1 MKLDELEIGKDAII
15 ESVDSGDAVLRQHI
29 FDMGL
34 TPGTEVTMMKYAP
47 MGDPL
52 EIRLRGYELT
62 LRKADAARISLA
74 NVHDAHDCPRK
85 NPQASTAAHPAFGEE
100 PARPRR
106 EGAAPLPETAPLRFA
121 LAGNQNCGKTTLFN
135 QLTGS
140 NQHVGNFPGVTVD
153 RKDGQIKG
161 HANATITDL
170 PGIYSLSPYTSEEV
184 VSRQFILEEQPDAII
199 DIVDA
204 TNIERNLYLTLQL
217 MELDRPMVLA
227 LNMMDELTENGGTVD
242 VNALEAALGIPV
254 VPISAAKNEGTGEL
268 AEHALHVAR
277 YREHPGRLDF
287 CAADGPD
294 GGALHRCIHGICHL
308 IDDHAQAARIPVRFA
323 ATKLIEGD
331 RLVTQALALEQNELD
346 AVEHII
352 CQMEEEAG
360 TDRMAALADM
370 RFSFI
375 EGVCDQSVVKPH
387 ESREHLRSVAADR
400 ILTGK
405 YTAIPVFILIMVLVF
420 WITFDAVGQRLSDLL
435 ELGIEAFTGV
445 VDQALTS
452 FGLNPVVHSLVID
465 GIFAGV
471 GSVLSFLPIIVVLFL
486 LLSILE
492 DSGYMARV
500 AFVMDKI
507 LRKLGLSGR
516 SFVPMLIGFGCS
528 VPAIMAT
535 RTLPSEHDRK
545 MTVMLTP
552 FMSCSAKLPVYA
564 LFSAAFF
571 PDHAPLVMVS
581 LYIMG
586 MVVGVL
592 VALVLK
598 GTAFKGDPVPFV
610 MELPNYRLPSAKT
623 TLRLAWDKAK
633 GFATKAF
640 TIIFVASVV
649 IWFLQTF
656 DIRFNLVSDQAQSM
670 LAGLGAL
677 VAPLFAPLGFG
688 SWIAAAAVV
697 AGFGA
702 KENVAATLTVL
713 MGGSVAALS
722 TLFTPL
728 TAYTFLTFILLYTP
742 CVAAVSAVRNELGTR
757 MMFAV
762 VLMQCGVAWLVALAV
777 RLIGLALGLA

>member
-1 MKLDELEIGKDAII
+1 MKLDELEIGKDAVI
-15 ESVDSGDAVLRQHI
+15 ESVDSDDSSLRQHI

-62 LRKADAARISLA
+62 LRKADAARITLSG
-74 NVHDAHDCPRK
+74 VHDAHNCPRK
-85 NPQASTAAHPAFGEE
+85 NPQASTSAHPALGEDA
-100 PARPRR
+100 ARPRR
-106 EGAAPLPETAPLRFA
+106 EGAALAENAPLSFA

-161 HANATITDL
+161 HTNATITDL

-227 LNMMDELTENGGTVD
+227 LNMMDELTKNGGTVD

-254 VPISAAKNEGTGEL
+254 VPISAAKNEGIGEL
-268 AEHALHVAR
+268 TEHALHVAR
-277 YREHPGRLDF
+277 YREHPGRVDF
-287 CAADGPD
+287 CSPDGAD
-294 GGALHRCIHGICHL
+294 GGALHRCIHGLIHL
-308 IDDHAQAARIPVRFA
+308 IADHAEAARIPVRFA

-331 RLVTQALALEQNELD
+331 RLVIDALALDQNELD

-352 CQMEEEAG
+352 SQMEEEAG
-360 TDRMAALADM
+360 QDRMAALADM
-370 RFSFI
+370 RFTFI
-375 EGVCDQSVVKPH
+375 EEVCGASVVKPH
-387 ESREHLRSVAADR
+387 ESVEHLRSVAADR

-405 YTAIPVFILIMVLVF
+405 YTAIPVFIGIMALVF

-435 ELGIEAFTGV
+435 EMGIAAFTAV
-445 VDQALTS
+445 VDQALTA

-571 PDHAPLVMVS
+571 PEHAALVMIS

-610 MELPNYRLPSAKT
+610 MELPNYRMPSAKT

-762 VLMQCGVAWLVALAV
+762 VLMQCGVAWVVAFAV
-777 RLIGLALGLA
+777 HTAGLLLGLA

>member
-1 MKLDELEIGKDAII
+1 M
-15 ESVDSGDAVLRQHI
+15 
-29 FDMGL
+29 
-34 TPGTEVTMMKYAP
+34 
-47 MGDPL
+47 
-52 EIRLRGYELT
+52 
-62 LRKADAARISLA
+62 
-74 NVHDAHDCPRK
+74 
-85 NPQASTAAHPAFGEE
+85 
-100 PARPRR
+100 
-106 EGAAPLPETAPLRFA
+106 
-121 LAGNQNCGKTTLFN
+121 
-135 QLTGS
+135 
-140 NQHVGNFPGVTVD
+140 
-153 RKDGQIKG
+153 
-161 HANATITDL
+161 
-170 PGIYSLSPYTSEEV
+170 
-184 VSRQFILEEQPDAII
+184 
-199 DIVDA
+199 
-204 TNIERNLYLTLQL
+204 
-217 MELDRPMVLA
+217 
-227 LNMMDELTENGGTVD
+227 
-242 VNALEAALGIPV
+242 
-254 VPISAAKNEGTGEL
+254 
-268 AEHALHVAR
+268 AR
-277 YREHPGRLDF
+277 YREHPGRVDF
-287 CAADGPD
+287 CSPDGAD
-294 GGALHRCIHGICHL
+294 GGALHRCIHGLIHL
-308 IDDHAQAARIPVRFA
+308 IADHAEAARIPVRFA
-323 ATKLIEGD
+323 ATKLIEGG
-331 RLVTQALALEQNELD
+331 RLVIDALALDQNELD

-352 CQMEEEAG
+352 SQMEEEAG
-360 TDRMAALADM
+360 QDRMAALADM
-370 RFSFI
+370 RFTFI
-375 EGVCDQSVVKPH
+375 EEVCGASVVKPH
-387 ESREHLRSVAADR
+387 ESVEHLRSVAADR

-405 YTAIPVFILIMVLVF
+405 YTAIPVFIGIMALVF

-435 ELGIEAFTGV
+435 EMGIAAFTAA
-445 VDQALTS
+445 VDQALTA

-571 PDHAPLVMVS
+571 PEHAALVMIS

-762 VLMQCGVAWLVALAV
+762 VLMQCGVAWIVAFAV
-777 RLIGLALGLA
+777 HATGLLLGLA

>member
-1 MKLDELEIGKDAII
+1 MKLDELEIGKDAVI
-15 ESVDSGDAVLRQHI
+15 ESVDSDDSSLRQHI

-62 LRKADAARISLA
+62 LRKVDAARITLSG
-74 NVHDAHDCPRK
+74 VHDAHNCPRK
-85 NPQASTAAHPAFGEE
+85 NPEASTSAHPALGED
-100 PARPRR
+100 AVRPRR
-106 EGAAPLPETAPLRFA
+106 EGAALAENAPLRFA

-161 HANATITDL
+161 RANATITDL

-227 LNMMDELTENGGTVD
+227 LNMMDELTKNGGTVD

-254 VPISAAKNEGTGEL
+254 VPISAAKNEGIGEL
-268 AEHALHVAR
+268 TEHALHVAR
-277 YREHPGRLDF
+277 YREHPGRVDF
-287 CAADGPD
+287 CSPDGAD
-294 GGALHRCIHGICHL
+294 GGALHRCIHGLIHL
-308 IDDHAQAARIPVRFA
+308 IADHAEAARIPVRFA

-331 RLVTQALALEQNELD
+331 RLVIDALALDQNELD

-352 CQMEEEAG
+352 SQMEEEAG
-360 TDRMAALADM
+360 QDRMAALADM

-375 EGVCDQSVVKPH
+375 EEVCGASVVKPH
-387 ESREHLRSVAADR
+387 ESVEHLRSVAADR

-405 YTAIPVFILIMVLVF
+405 YTAIPVFIGIMALVF

-435 ELGIEAFTGV
+435 EMGIAAFTAA
-445 VDQALTS
+445 VDQALTA

-571 PDHAPLVMVS
+571 PEHAALVMIS

-610 MELPNYRLPSAKT
+610 MELPNYRLPSART

-762 VLMQCGVAWLVALAV
+762 VLMQCGVAWIVAFVVHAT
-777 RLIGLALGLA
+777 GLLLGLA

>member
-15 ESVDSGDAVLRQHI
+15 ESVDSNDSSLRQHI

-62 LRKADAARISLA
+62 LRKADAARIA
-74 NVHDAHDCPRK
+74 VRDVHDAHNCPRK
-85 NPQASTAAHPAFGEE
+85 NPEASASVHPALGESA
-100 PARPRR
+100 ARPRR
-106 EGAAPLPETAPLRFA
+106 EGAALAENAPLSFA

-227 LNMMDELTENGGTVD
+227 LNMMDELTKNGGTVD

-254 VPISAAKNEGTGEL
+254 VPISAAKNEGIGEL
-268 AEHALHVAR
+268 TEHALHVAR
-277 YREHPGRLDF
+277 YREHPGRVDF
-287 CAADGPD
+287 CSPDGAD
-294 GGALHRCIHGICHL
+294 GGALHRCIHGLIHL
-308 IDDHAQAARIPVRFA
+308 IADHAEAARIPVRFA
-323 ATKLIEGD
+323 ATKLIEGG
-331 RLVTQALALEQNELD
+331 RLVIDALALDQNELD

-352 CQMEEEAG
+352 SQMEEEAG
-360 TDRMAALADM
+360 QDRMAALADM
-370 RFSFI
+370 RFTFI
-375 EGVCDQSVVKPH
+375 EEVCGASVVKPH
-387 ESREHLRSVAADR
+387 ESVEHLRSVAADR

-405 YTAIPVFILIMVLVF
+405 YTAIPVFIGIMALVF

-435 ELGIEAFTGV
+435 EMGIAAFTAA
-445 VDQALTS
+445 VDQALTA

-571 PDHAPLVMVS
+571 PEHAALVMIS

-762 VLMQCGVAWLVALAV
+762 VLMQCGVAWIVAFAV
-777 RLIGLALGLA
+777 HATGLLLGLA

>member
-1 MKLDELEIGKDAII
+1 MTLDELEIGKDAII
-15 ESVDSGDAVLRQHI
+15 ASVESDDAVLRQHI

-47 MGDPL
+47 MGDPM

-62 LRKADAARISLA
+62 LRRDDASRIELV
-74 NVHDAHDCPRK
+74 NIHDAHELLYRS
-85 NPQASTAAHPAFGEE
+85 ASPAATAHPAFGEE
-100 PARPRR
+100 PACPRR
-106 EGAAPLPETAPLRFA
+106 EGAALPESAPITFA

-153 RKDGQIKG
+153 RKDGQLKNYP
-161 HANATITDL
+161 NATITDL

-184 VSRQFILEEQPDAII
+184 VSRQFILDERPDAII

-227 LNMMDELTENGGTVD
+227 LNMMDEVTANGGTVD

-254 VPISAAKNEGTGEL
+254 VPISAAKNEGIGEL
-268 AEHALHVAR
+268 TEHAIHVAR
-277 YREHPGRLDF
+277 YREHPGRIDF
-287 CAADGPD
+287 CAADGAD
-294 GGALHRCIHGICHL
+294 GGALHRCIHGLIHL
-308 IDDHAQAARIPVRFA
+308 ITDHAEAAHIPVRFA

-331 RLVTQALALEQNELD
+331 RLVIDALALDQNELD

-352 CQMEEEAG
+352 SQMEDESG

-375 EGVCDQSVVKPH
+375 EQVCGACVVKPR

-400 ILTGK
+400 VLTGK
-405 YTAIPVFILIMVLVF
+405 YTAIPVFIGIMALVF
-420 WITFDAVGQRLSDLL
+420 WLTFDVIGQRLSDLL
-435 ELGIEAFTGV
+435 EIAIGEFTAV
-445 VDQALTS
+445 VDAALGD
-452 FGLNPVVHSLVID
+452 FGVNPVVHSLVID
-465 GIFAGV
+465 GVFAGV

-545 MTVMLTP
+545 MTAMLTP

-571 PDHAPLVMVS
+571 PQHAPLVMIS

-598 GTAFKGDPVPFV
+598 RTAFRGDPVPFV

-623 TLRLAWDKAK
+623 TLLLAWDKAK

-640 TIIFVASVV
+640 TIIFVASVI

-656 DIRFNLVSDQAQSM
+656 DIRFNVVSDQADSM
-670 LAGLGAL
+670 LAALGTL
-677 VAPLFAPLGFG
+677 IAPVFAPLGFG
-688 SWIAAAAVV
+688 NWTSAAALV

-702 KENVAATLTVL
+702 KENVVATLTVL
-713 MGGSVAALS
+713 MGGSTSGLAQ
-722 TLFTPL
+722 LFTPL
-728 TAYTFLTFILLYTP
+728 TAYVFLTFTLLYTP
-742 CVAAVSAVRNELGTR
+742 CVAAISAVRNELGR
-757 MMFAV
+757 RYALIV
-762 VLMQCGVAWLVALAV
+762 VVMQCGVAWIVAFAV
-777 RLIGLALGLA
+777 HAIGMMLGMA

>member
-1 MKLDELEIGKDAII
+1 MKLDELEIGKDAVI
-15 ESVDSGDAVLRQHI
+15 ESVDSDDSSLRQHI

-62 LRKADAARISLA
+62 LRKVDAARITLSG
-74 NVHDAHDCPRK
+74 VHDAHNCPRK
-85 NPQASTAAHPAFGEE
+85 NPEASTSAHPALGED
-100 PARPRR
+100 AVRPRR
-106 EGAAPLPETAPLRFA
+106 EGAALAENTPLRFA

-227 LNMMDELTENGGTVD
+227 LNMMDELTKNGGTVD

-254 VPISAAKNEGTGEL
+254 VPISAAKNEGIGEL
-268 AEHALHVAR
+268 TEHALHVAR
-277 YREHPGRLDF
+277 YREHPGRVDF
-287 CAADGPD
+287 CSPDGAD
-294 GGALHRCIHGICHL
+294 GGALHRCIHGLIHL
-308 IDDHAQAARIPVRFA
+308 IADHAEAARIPVRFA

-331 RLVTQALALEQNELD
+331 RLVIDALALDQNELD

-352 CQMEEEAG
+352 SQMEEEAG
-360 TDRMAALADM
+360 QDRMAALADM

-375 EGVCDQSVVKPH
+375 EEVCGASVVKPH
-387 ESREHLRSVAADR
+387 ESVEHLRSVAADR

-405 YTAIPVFILIMVLVF
+405 YTAIPVFIGIMALVF

-435 ELGIEAFTGV
+435 EMGIAAFTAA
-445 VDQALTS
+445 VDQALTA

-571 PDHAPLVMVS
+571 PEHAALVMIS

-762 VLMQCGVAWLVALAV
+762 VLMQCGVAWIVAFAV
-777 RLIGLALGLA
+777 HATGLLLGLA

>member
-1 MKLDELEIGKDAII
+1 MKLDELEIGKDAVI
-15 ESVDSGDAVLRQHI
+15 ESVDSDDSSLRQHI

-62 LRKADAARISLA
+62 LRKVDAARITLSG
-74 NVHDAHDCPRK
+74 VHDAHNCPRK
-85 NPQASTAAHPAFGEE
+85 NPEASTSAHPALGED
-100 PARPRR
+100 AVRPRR
-106 EGAAPLPETAPLRFA
+106 EGAALAENAPLRFA

-227 LNMMDELTENGGTVD
+227 LNMMDELTKNGGTVD

-254 VPISAAKNEGTGEL
+254 VPISAAKNEGIGEL
-268 AEHALHVAR
+268 TEHALHVAR
-277 YREHPGRLDF
+277 YREHPGRVDF
-287 CAADGPD
+287 CSPDGAD
-294 GGALHRCIHGICHL
+294 GGALHRCIHGLIHL
-308 IDDHAQAARIPVRFA
+308 IADHAEAARIPVRFA

-331 RLVTQALALEQNELD
+331 RLVIDALALDQNELD

-352 CQMEEEAG
+352 SQMEEEAG
-360 TDRMAALADM
+360 QDRMAALADM

-375 EGVCDQSVVKPH
+375 EEVCGASVVKPH
-387 ESREHLRSVAADR
+387 ESVEHLRSVAADR

-405 YTAIPVFILIMVLVF
+405 YTAIPVFIGIMALVF

-435 ELGIEAFTGV
+435 EMGIAAFTAA
-445 VDQALTS
+445 VDQALTA

-571 PDHAPLVMVS
+571 PEHAAIVMIS

-762 VLMQCGVAWLVALAV
+762 VLMQCGVAWIVAFAV
-777 RLIGLALGLA
+777 HAAGLLLGLA

>member
-1 MKLDELEIGKDAII
+1 MKLDELEIGKDAVI
-15 ESVDSGDAVLRQHI
+15 ESVDSDDSSLRQHI

-62 LRKADAARISLA
+62 LRKVDAARITLSG
-74 NVHDAHDCPRK
+74 VHDAHNCPRK
-85 NPQASTAAHPAFGEE
+85 NPEASTSAHPALGED
-100 PARPRR
+100 AVRPRR
-106 EGAAPLPETAPLRFA
+106 EGAALAENAPLSFA

-161 HANATITDL
+161 HTNATITDL

-227 LNMMDELTENGGTVD
+227 LNMMDELTKNGGTVD

-254 VPISAAKNEGTGEL
+254 VPISAAKNEGIGEL
-268 AEHALHVAR
+268 TEHALHVAR
-277 YREHPGRLDF
+277 YREHPGRVDF
-287 CAADGPD
+287 CSPDGAD
-294 GGALHRCIHGICHL
+294 GGALHRCIHGLIHL
-308 IDDHAQAARIPVRFA
+308 IADHAEAARIPVRFA

-331 RLVTQALALEQNELD
+331 RLVIDALALDQNELD

-352 CQMEEEAG
+352 SQMEEEAG
-360 TDRMAALADM
+360 QDRMAALADM

-375 EGVCDQSVVKPH
+375 EEVCGASVVKPH
-387 ESREHLRSVAADR
+387 ESVEHLRSVAADR

-405 YTAIPVFILIMVLVF
+405 YTAIPVFIGIMALVF

-435 ELGIEAFTGV
+435 EMGIAAFTAA
-445 VDQALTS
+445 VDQALTA

-571 PDHAPLVMVS
+571 PEHAALVMIS

-762 VLMQCGVAWLVALAV
+762 VLMQCGVAWIVAFVVHATG
-777 RLIGLALGLA
+777 RLLGLA

>member
-1 MKLDELEIGKDAII
+1 MKLDELEIGKDAVI
-15 ESVDSGDAVLRQHI
+15 ESVDSDDSSLRQHI

-62 LRKADAARISLA
+62 LRKADAARIA
-74 NVHDAHDCPRK
+74 VRDVHDAHNCPRK
-85 NPQASTAAHPAFGEE
+85 NPEASASVHPALGESA
-100 PARPRR
+100 ARPRR
-106 EGAAPLPETAPLRFA
+106 EGAALAENAPLSFA

-161 HANATITDL
+161 HTNATITDL

-227 LNMMDELTENGGTVD
+227 LNMMDELTKNGGTVD

-254 VPISAAKNEGTGEL
+254 VPISAAKNEGIGEL
-268 AEHALHVAR
+268 TEHALHVAR
-277 YREHPGRLDF
+277 YREHPGRVDF
-287 CAADGPD
+287 CSPDGAD
-294 GGALHRCIHGICHL
+294 GGALHRCIHGLIHL
-308 IDDHAQAARIPVRFA
+308 IADHAEAARIPVRFA

-331 RLVTQALALEQNELD
+331 RLVIDALALDQNELD

-352 CQMEEEAG
+352 SQMEEEAG
-360 TDRMAALADM
+360 QDRMAALADM

-375 EGVCDQSVVKPH
+375 EEVCGASVVKPH
-387 ESREHLRSVAADR
+387 ESVEHLRSVAADR

-405 YTAIPVFILIMVLVF
+405 YTAIPVFIGIMALVF

-435 ELGIEAFTGV
+435 EMGIAAFTAA
-445 VDQALTS
+445 VDQALTA

-571 PDHAPLVMVS
+571 PEHAALVMIS

-762 VLMQCGVAWLVALAV
+762 VLMQCGVAWIVAFAV
-777 RLIGLALGLA
+777 HAAGLLLGLA